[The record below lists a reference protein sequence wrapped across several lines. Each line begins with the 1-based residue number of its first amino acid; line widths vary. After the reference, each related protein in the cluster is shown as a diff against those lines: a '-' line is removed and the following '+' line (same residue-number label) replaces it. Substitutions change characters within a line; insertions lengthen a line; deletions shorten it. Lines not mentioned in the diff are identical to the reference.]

1 MPKVVEHYENLL
13 AERYTWMAGG
23 MEDKLAESRAFFEAQ
38 GLTPKGNRLAVDLG
52 SGPGFQSIA
61 LARLGYKV
69 TAIDTSLKL
78 LSELRAHAGELN
90 IKTVEGDLLNF
101 QEQLTDPAQLIVCM
115 GDTLTHLGSKEDVRR
130 LFAATYSSLVP
141 GGCLIITFRDL
152 SVELKGVDRF
162 IPVRSD
168 EDRIFTCFLE
178 YAPEHVK
185 VHDLVYERND
195 GGWSLQK
202 SFYQKLRL
210 SYNWVREALEL
221 EGFEIFQ
228 GTSERGVVT
237 FVCQK

>member
-1 MPKVVEHYENLL
+1 MSEVVEHYETLL

-23 MEDKLAESRAFFEAQ
+23 MESKIAESRAFFKAQ
-38 GLTPKGNRLAVDLG
+38 KLTPKGNRLAVDLG

-69 TAIDTSLKL
+69 AAIDTSLKL

-90 IKTVEGDLLNF
+90 IKTVGDDLLNF
-101 QEQLTDPAQLIVCM
+101 QEHLTGPAEVIVCM
-115 GDTLTHLGSKEDVRR
+115 GDTLTHLGTKEDVRR
-130 LFAATYSSLVP
+130 LFAAAYSSLVP
-141 GGCLIITFRDL
+141 GGHFVITYRDL

-168 EDRIFTCFLE
+168 DDRIFTCFLE
-178 YAPEHVK
+178 YAPGHVK
-185 VHDLVYERND
+185 VHDLVYERN
-195 GGWSLQK
+195 GEWSLRK

-210 SYNWVREALEL
+210 SYDWVRGALEIV
-221 EGFEIFQ
+221 GFEIFQ

>member
-1 MPKVVEHYENLL
+1 LSKVLEHYENLL

-23 MEDKLAESRAFFEAQ
+23 MESKIAESQAFFEAQ

-69 TAIDTSLKL
+69 TAIDSSLKL

-90 IKTVEGDLLNF
+90 IKTAEDDLLNF
-101 QEQLTDPAQLIVCM
+101 QEHLTDPAELIVCM

-130 LFAATYSSLVP
+130 LFTATYSSLVP
-141 GGCLIITFRDL
+141 GGHLIITFRDL
-152 SVELKGVDRF
+152 SAELKGVDRF

-178 YAPEHVK
+178 YEPEHVQ
-185 VHDLVYERND
+185 VHDLVYERN
-195 GGWSLQK
+195 GGEWSLQK